1 MELAQIYRNIK
12 QLRLE
17 KGWSQT
23 DLAKR
28 TGYSDKSMIA
38 KIENGKVDLTQS
50 KIIEFANALGTTPSE
65 LMGWTSDDDA
75 VNEMASAMLSHDEDK
90 KLIAAY
96 HRADDITKEMVRRI
110 LGI

>member
-1 MELAQIYRNIK
+1 MEISQIYKNIK

-23 DLAKR
+23 ELAKR

-38 KIENGKVDLTQS
+38 KIENGKVDLSQT
-50 KIIEFANALGTTPSE
+50 KVVEFANALGTTPSE
-65 LMGWTSDDDA
+65 LLGWDSYDDA
-75 VNEMASAMLSHDEDK
+75 VNEMASAITMHDEDK
-90 KLIAAY
+90 ALLDAY
-96 HRADDITKEMVRRI
+96 HRADDITKEMVKRI